1 MTTGGGQV
9 GGDDMEHR
17 VGALEKSVGRIED
30 KLDRLIEE
38 FREFRQ
44 DVMVRFA
51 RIEEKLETKASA
63 VDLAEIKEKLETR
76 ASAIE
81 RAEIK
86 GRVSVLPTIF
96 QMISL
101 VFGILGG
108 AFLILKFG
116 LPHGP

>member
-1 MTTGGGQV
+1 MRSRRAWAESRRSSTGSLRSSENFG
-9 GGDDMEHR
+9 
-17 VGALEKSVGRIED
+17 
-30 KLDRLIEE
+30 
-38 FREFRQ
+38 
-44 DVMVRFA
+44 

-63 VDLAEIKEKLETR
+63 IDLSEVKEKLETR

-81 RAEIK
+81 LAEIK

-96 QMISL
+96 QMITL
-101 VFGILGG
+101 VFGILRG